1 MNPYVVVISAA
12 VLIGAGGFTG
22 YKVQEAAH
30 RVQVEHCATDIGQG
44 KTDRCPA
51 MIQNA
56 FGALGGEAAR
66 KEVEYR
72 DRMVPVIVNG
82 RSEDRQARE
91 ALAAQIEALNKVE
104 RTNACA
110 AAPAFQLRRRQLL
123 ADAEAPDPAQPE
135 ADAASR

>member
-1 MNPYVVVISAA
+1 MNPYAAVISAA
-12 VLIGAGGFTG
+12 VLFGAGGLVGFKT
-22 YKVQEAAH
+22 YEA
-30 RVQVEHCATDIGQG
+30 VVVERCAADIGQG
-44 KTDRCPA
+44 KAGRCPA

-91 ALAAQIEALNKVE
+91 ALTAQIEALNKVE

-123 ADAEAPDPAQPE
+123 ADAEAPADPAQPE